1 MEIGRPR
8 YAIYE
13 GKLNEAME
21 REPDVVM
28 LEKAGNRLC
37 LSLEVEY
44 KPIKTRLGMHLA
56 KLSQE
61 KGYLPVGI
69 VRHNTKGNKGNL
81 VSLSFRSLPGFDVS
95 EICRN
100 HGGGGYPQASKMQIN
115 RVNFEN
121 DWIKPNF

>member
-13 GKLNEAME
+13 DKLNAAMA

-28 LEKAGNRLC
+28 LDKERNRLC

-44 KPIKTRLGMHLA
+44 KPIKTRLGMYLA
-56 KLSQE
+56 KRSQE
-61 KGYLPVGI
+61 EGYLPIGI
-69 VRHNTKGNKGNL
+69 IRHNTKGNKGNL

-95 EICRN
+95 EICRR
-100 HGGGGYPQASKMQIN
+100 HGGGGYPQAAKMQIN